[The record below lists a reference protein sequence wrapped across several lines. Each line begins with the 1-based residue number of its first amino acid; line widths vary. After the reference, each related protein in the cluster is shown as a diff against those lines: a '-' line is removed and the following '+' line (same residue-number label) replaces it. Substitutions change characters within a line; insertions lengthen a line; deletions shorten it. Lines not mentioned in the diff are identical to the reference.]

1 MDRPP
6 TPLFMPSKSGVDVFT
21 QIEGGDLFDFDA
33 EVEPILEVR
42 AVVGVCCGCGY
53 RAPCRLGWWC
63 LGVQREAR
71 VSGSWMRLL
80 LLA

>member
-42 AVVGVCCGCGY
+42 AVGGRRCVLWLWLPGPMPPRLVVFG
-53 RAPCRLGWWC
+53 RA
-63 LGVQREAR
+63 A
-71 VSGSWMRLL
+71 
-80 LLA
+80 